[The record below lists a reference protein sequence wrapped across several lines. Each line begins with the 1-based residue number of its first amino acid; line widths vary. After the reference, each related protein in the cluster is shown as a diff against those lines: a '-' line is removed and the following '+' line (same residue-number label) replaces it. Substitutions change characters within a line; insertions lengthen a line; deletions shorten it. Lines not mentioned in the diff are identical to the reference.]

1 MLRDLE
7 CTAASVTATATVTVT
22 VTATA
27 TVTVTVTVTA
37 TVTVTVTVTA
47 TVTATATATATA
59 TVTATVT
66 VTVTATATV
75 TVTTNNN
82 NNITFINN
90 YNDVGQQIF
99 AVVKSAS
106 SCTKTPLCLI
116 HFQLFASQNEFRKF
130 NSLCLSVRLFY
141 SYCYREAF
149 RDISY

>member
-82 NNITFINN
+82 NITFINN

-106 SCTKTPLCLI
+106 SCTETPLCLI
-116 HFQLFASQNEFRKF
+116 QFQLFVSQNQFLRF

>member
-82 NNITFINN
+82 NITFINN